1 MTFAIAPETVAAMAN
16 LGLPVTADNWVH
28 GLAEHIKRDAQ
39 CDIEEI
45 LLCEHMGFGI
55 DRAAEKCKDRLA
67 EDQVNSGQDNTAGN
81 TENDRVAN
89 GFMCVLLGIASQ
101 RNTDKGTA
109 AVTNKNGEGKRN
121 YGQRKYDCIGRIAIG
136 AKIAGVGDEN
146 LIHDVVKCAD

>member
-109 AVTNKNGEGKRN
+109 ARHQQERRRQAQLRSEEIRL
-121 YGQRKYDCIGRIAIG
+121 YWPHCHRSQDSWRWR
-136 AKIAGVGDEN
+136 
-146 LIHDVVKCAD
+146 